1 MKFISKI
8 INALAVQRQAEGVCH
23 SVNTFLKGISSSS
36 ATALASIIIFI
47 GTFSFACSENN
58 LHFDT
63 PNDAIGAYR
72 GFLKEMEQ
80 CKMTNAKDFC
90 QNVCTWQE
98 LTDSVYRFL
107 VKDSVLKNNNRIAE
121 TFYEI
126 HDSIRTQ
133 LMHLT
138 ETWKCSYSDVA
149 TIKKDSSPLRKD
161 DELKSAVREAAPFFY
176 HLDSI
181 KTIQADKKEILQQ
194 YRAFLTDINK
204 KGVKSSEELL
214 SFISQ
219 EDILFRS
226 FLEHLIEIDNDPVA
240 DITRMTEK
248 ICRDIFIN
256 AKNGMIPAKDAIIF
270 MSMRTGRRL
279 LQNSAVCV
287 KDINSYKMNSSAQ
300 ANAYLWM
307 IIQPFISIDQLSII
321 TMTDTDTETFKY
333 IQEQLPK
340 STAFAKSF
348 NIEQRALTYL
358 LPQQLLKMYILS
370 L

>member
-1 MKFISKI
+1 MNIRVFKKSYIAM
-8 INALAVQRQAEGVCH
+8 ALLLV
-23 SVNTFLKGISSSS
+23 S
-36 ATALASIIIFI
+36 
-47 GTFSFACSENN
+47 CSDSD
-58 LHFDT
+58 LHFET

-72 GFLKEMEQ
+72 GFLKEIEQ
-80 CKMTNAKDFC
+80 CKVTNAKDFC
-90 QNVCTWQE
+90 QNVCDWQE

-107 VKDSVLKNNNRIAE
+107 QKDSVLKNNNQVAE

-126 HDSIRTQ
+126 HSSIRTR
-133 LMHLT
+133 LMKLT
-138 ETWKCSYSDVA
+138 ETWKCSYADVA
-149 TIKKDSSPLRKD
+149 NIKKESSPLRKD
-161 DELKSAVREAAPFFY
+161 DELKSAVRDAAPFFY

-181 KTIQADKKEILQQ
+181 ETIKGNKKDILQQ
-194 YRAFLTDINK
+194 YRAFLSDINK
-204 KGVKSSEELL
+204 KGVNNSEELL
-214 SFISQ
+214 EFIAQ

-240 DITRMTEK
+240 DITRTTEK
-248 ICRDIFIN
+248 ICRDIFIK
-256 AKNGMIPAKDAIIF
+256 AKNGTIPAKDAIIY

-287 KDINSYKMNSSAQ
+287 KDINNYKMNSSAQ

-321 TMTDTDTETFKY
+321 TMTDADAETFKY

-358 LPQQLLKMYILS
+358 LPQQLLKMYVLS

>member
-1 MKFISKI
+1 MKLFSI
-8 INALAVQRQAEGVCH
+8 IKNALAFQRQAEGA
-23 SVNTFLKGISSSS
+23 SLSANTFILIGICSCVVLL
-36 ATALASIIIFI
+36 T
-47 GTFSFACSENN
+47 ACSENN

-72 GFLKEMEQ
+72 GFLKEIEQ
-80 CKMTNAKDFC
+80 NKATNSKDFC
-90 QNVCTWQE
+90 MNVCTWQE

-107 VKDSVLKNNNRIAE
+107 LKDSVLKNNNQIAE
-121 TFYEI
+121 SFYEI
-126 HDSIRTQ
+126 HDSIRSQ
-133 LMHLT
+133 LMRLT
-138 ETWKCSYSDVA
+138 ETWKCSYADVVA
-149 TIKKDSSPLRKD
+149 IKKDSSPLRKD

-181 KTIQADKKEILQQ
+181 KTIQADKKEILLQ
-194 YRAFLTDINK
+194 YRNFLSHINK
-204 KGVKSSEELL
+204 KGITDCDDLL
-214 SFISQ
+214 SFIAQ

-226 FLEHLIEIDNDPVA
+226 FLEHLIEIDNEPVA

-248 ICRDIFIN
+248 ICRNIFTN
-256 AKNGMIPAKDAIIF
+256 AKDGKIPAKDAIIY

-321 TMTDTDTETFKY
+321 TMTDADAETFKY